1 VSRRLAVLLNPAAAG
16 GKSLAALPKV
26 EDELRRLGAEFRV
39 VRSDSGEHAK
49 HLAREMADR
58 GEVAVA
64 IGGDGIVG
72 TLAEA
77 LSGSDGAL
85 AIVPA
90 GRGND
95 FARVLEIPN
104 DPAEAARLA
113 YEGNPRPVDVGR
125 VNGKGFVGI
134 ASFGFTSDAN
144 RIANETKLVKGNLVY
159 AYAALRAL
167 IQWRDAG
174 FTVVVDGVSHEFTGY
189 SVSVGNSKAFGG
201 GMFLFPMAELDD
213 GELDIAITKAGP
225 KLRYLRGIGKVFKG
239 THVDD
244 PAVEFFRGRRVEVSA
259 DRPFEIYA
267 DGDPLARTPATIT
280 IERQTLRVIVPS

>member
-26 EDELRRLGAEFRV
+26 EDELRRLGAEYRV

-77 LSGSDGAL
+77 LSGSEGAL

-95 FARVLEIPN
+95 FARVLGIPA
-104 DPAEAARLA
+104 DPVEAARLA
-113 YEGNPRPVDVGR
+113 YEGEPRPLDVGR
-125 VNGKGFVGI
+125 VDGKAFVGI
-134 ASFGFTSDAN
+134 ASFGFDSDAN
-144 RIANETKLVKGNLVY
+144 RIANETRIVRGNLVY
-159 AYAALRAL
+159 LYAALRAL
-167 IQWRDAG
+167 IQWKHAR
-174 FTVVVDGVSHEFTGY
+174 FTVVVDGEKHEFTGM
-189 SVSVGNSKAFGG
+189 SVAVGNSKAYGG
-201 GMFLFPMAELDD
+201 GMFLLPMAELDD
-213 GELDIAITKAGP
+213 GKLDVYIGTYS
-225 KLRYLRGIGKVFKG
+225 KLQCLRGLPKVFKG

-244 PAVEFFRGRRVEVSA
+244 PHVQFLRGEKVEVSA

-267 DGDPLARTPATIT
+267 DGDPLARTPATVT